1 MSARAGARLA
11 VFLRGEPLGTIERR
25 GPSRYRFTYSEQAL
39 AVSKTGGDAV
49 LSASLSLREE
59 RFTPSQSAPFFEGL
73 LPEGSVRKA
82 MARKFGLSEDDG
94 FGLLRELGA
103 DCAGA
108 VIVLPEGEEPSASQ
122 DAGVRLLSADE
133 LETLV
138 DELPRRPLGV
148 SDEPDGLRLSLGG
161 VQDKLVL
168 TRTLSGQYG
177 QPTGGA
183 PSTCL
188 LKPDYG
194 HYEDLAVNE
203 TFCMK
208 VASATGLEVADTE
221 IVRIGSTPCLY
232 VERFDRAADE
242 EGRIVRIHQ
251 EDMCQALG
259 ILPTAKYEA
268 NGGPSV
274 AAVVGLLRD
283 SRSPRAAADINAF
296 IKAVLVNFL
305 LGNSDAHGKNFA
317 LLYDPMTGTRL
328 APLYDIVSTSI
339 YPELTNHMAMALGG
353 ISEPENVDLAA
364 WERLASDSG
373 FGGQLPGFVR
383 RWSADVLVCVEKVC
397 QAAEAEGWHRPVID
411 RIAELCRARAS
422 RVTAAR

>member
-1 MSARAGARLA
+1 MSARAGAKLA
-11 VFLRGEPLGTIERR
+11 VFLRGEPLGAIERR
-25 GPSRYRFTYSEQAL
+25 GPSRYRFTYSEQAF
-39 AVSKTGGDAV
+39 AAPNAEGDV
-49 LSASLSLREE
+49 PLSASLPLRQKG
-59 RFTPSQSAPFFEGL
+59 FTPSQSAPFFEGL

-94 FGLLRELGA
+94 FGLLRELGV

-108 VIVLPEGEEPSASQ
+108 VVVLPEGEEPAASG
-122 DAGVRLLSADE
+122 DEGVRLLSPDE

-148 SDEPDGLRLSLGG
+148 SDKPDGLRLSLGG

-168 TRTLSGQYG
+168 TRTHSGQYG

-194 HYEDLAVNE
+194 HYEDLAANE
-203 TFCMK
+203 AFCMK
-208 VASATGLEVADTE
+208 VASAMGLEVADTE

-232 VERFDRAADE
+232 VERFDRAAVGD
-242 EGRIVRIHQ
+242 GRIVRIHQ

-259 ILPTAKYEA
+259 ILPAARYEA

-283 SRSPRAAADINAF
+283 LRTPRAAADINAF
-296 IKAVLVNFL
+296 VKAVLVNFL

-317 LLYDPMTGTRL
+317 LLYDPATGTRL

-339 YPELTNHMAMALGG
+339 YPELTDRMAMAVGG
-353 ISEPENVDLAA
+353 VDEPESVDLAA

-373 FGGQLPGFVR
+373 FGGQLPGFIR
-383 RWSADVLVCVEKVC
+383 RWSADVLRCVEEVRLE
-397 QAAEAEGWHRPVID
+397 AEAEGWHLPAID
-411 RIAELCRARAS
+411 KIIELCRVRAG
-422 RVTAAR
+422 RVAAVR